1 MYSISSKTYFCS
13 LLRPT
18 TTKFGFSW
26 GTFSTFALDLIH
38 RKPQEKKAIDIEED
52 VAIGKNGGA
61 VMTRF
66 PPEPNGYLH
75 IGHAKAICLS
85 FGLAKDFDGKTNLR
99 FDDTNPLKESAE
111 FIDAIKED
119 IAWLGFSW
127 QEERFASDY
136 FEELYNFSERL
147 IEEEKAYVDSLSAD
161 QIKEYRG
168 TLTEPGKD
176 SPYRDRPVE
185 ENLDLFRRMKL
196 GEFADGEHVLRL
208 KIDMASPNI
217 NMRDPTIYRIKK
229 ADHHLS
235 LIHI

>member
-1 MYSISSKTYFCS
+1 MEDDT
-13 LLRPT
+13 
-18 TTKFGFSW
+18 
-26 GTFSTFALDLIH
+26 
-38 RKPQEKKAIDIEED
+38 EKYPANFIRHIIEED

-161 QIKEYRG
+161 QIKDCLLY
-168 TLTEPGKD
+168 TSD
-176 SPYRDRPVE
+176 A
-185 ENLDLFRRMKL
+185 
-196 GEFADGEHVLRL
+196 ADE
-208 KIDMASPNI
+208 
-217 NMRDPTIYRIKK
+217 
-229 ADHHLS
+229 
-235 LIHI
+235 